1 MHARTPC
8 LYVATN
14 AARSGRALL
23 RHGRTF
29 EHRAITLACDGSP
42 PITRITLPACCAHYP
57 GGPNGCLC
65 RLLRR
70 SHGLPR
76 ISAGSASALWISRP
90 AQASLALRPAGSLD
104 RQKRPLSRGFGPS
117 GCPSKPL
124 VSYQINRQL
133 SGRYPPPQVTRAF
146 GAHRNEPNLLYRAAS
161 ISIAPRLNHRRARSP
176 KPGPLISRR
185 PRSEL
190 ISAVLRGPAT
200 NMVSRVWRWQE
211 IGFVSLIRHLK

>member
-1 MHARTPC
+1 M
-8 LYVATN
+8 V
-14 AARSGRALL
+14 
-23 RHGRTF
+23 
-29 EHRAITLACDGSP
+29 I
-42 PITRITLPACCAHYP
+42 LPAYLAVAP
-57 GGPNGCLC
+57 RTRNDGPKILAFAISRFCQSARAYNFILSS
-65 RLLRR
+65 LTTER
-70 SHGLPR
+70 SDGLPR
-76 ISAGSASALWISRP
+76 ILAGSASALWISRP